1 VHLSVQTG
9 VRYRCELTSLAW
21 VLSLA
26 TAGNLLA
33 VRSNQTP
40 GYARS
45 LTRVRL
51 FEAACTWHVYCPL
64 ACPLMSACHLIY
76 VHGQKKWYSSD

>member
-1 VHLSVQTG
+1 VHVCVQTD

-33 VRSNQTP
+33 AESNQTP

-45 LTRVRL
+45 LTRVQML
-51 FEAACTWHVYCPL
+51 HLL
-64 ACPLMSACHLIY
+64 ACPLHSACHLPR
-76 VHGQKKWYSSD
+76 VPFQKVCYSTD

>member
-1 VHLSVQTG
+1 MYLCVQTD

-33 VRSNQTP
+33 VKCEQTP

-45 LTRVRL
+45 LTKV
-51 FEAACTWHVYCPL
+51 CTWVECICL
-64 ACPLMSACHLIY
+64 RVAFMSAVLALPSHIACY
-76 VHGQKKWYSSD
+76 RPCV

>member
-1 VHLSVQTG
+1 M
-9 VRYRCELTSLAW
+9 RFRCELTSLAW

-33 VRSNQTP
+33 IKSEQTP

-45 LTRVRL
+45 LTRVRMFASL
-51 FEAACTWHVYCPL
+51 WVWRVYCPL
-64 ACPLMSACHLIY
+64 ACPLNSACHLPHVQY
-76 VHGQKKWYSSD
+76 QNVLGSTDKTLL